1 MKSGFTLIIEH
12 GQIGI
17 CLFVLEKMMK
27 KMEEGE
33 KIPFLHF
40 NNIIIFLH
48 EFADHCHHLKE
59 EICFFPEVVKTKD
72 KKLQKLIEDLIDEH
86 KKARELTTD
95 LKLEFGRYKN
105 GEKDDEKKFK
115 NTIAQYVALLKK
127 HINKENEILFPS
139 SEKVL
144 SEKTDKKIVEGFLK
158 IDKKTNKNSIRII
171 NDLKKKY
178 FV

>member
-59 EICFFPEVVKTKD
+59 EICFFPEVIKTKD
-72 KKLQKLIEDLIDEH
+72 KKLSILVTDLIDEH
-86 KKARELTTD
+86 KKARELITE
-95 LKLEFGRYKN
+95 LKHEFGKYKN
-105 GEKDDEKKFK
+105 GEKDEEKMFR
-115 NTIAQYVALLKK
+115 NIIFQYIILLKK
-127 HINKENEILFPS
+127 HISKENEILFPL

-144 SEKTDKKIVEGFLK
+144 TEKTDKKIVDGFLK